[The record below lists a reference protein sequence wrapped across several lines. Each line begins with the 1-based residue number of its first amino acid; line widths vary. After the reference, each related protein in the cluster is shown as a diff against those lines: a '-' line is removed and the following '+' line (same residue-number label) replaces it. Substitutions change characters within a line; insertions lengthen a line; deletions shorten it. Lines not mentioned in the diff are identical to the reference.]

1 MIKWLKN
8 LLGFGTVVDVV
19 NEIFPEDPAPVK
31 KVVKKAST
39 KKTSTKKKSSGSCD
53 FDKLNKA
60 QLLKEAKKRGV
71 KANASLTKAE
81 ILSRVKSAK

>member
-1 MIKWLKN
+1 
-8 LLGFGTVVDVV
+8 
-19 NEIFPEDPAPVK
+19 
-31 KVVKKAST
+31 
-39 KKTSTKKKSSGSCD
+39 
-53 FDKLNKA
+53 LNKA